1 MTQLILL
8 TFELAL
14 DERGRLLVAEDDRA
28 DTLRVVEASLA
39 PPAWME
45 AVAEVAPDEA
55 RTLSLS
61 LSAQDIPSSEE

>member
-39 PPAWME
+39 TPLHQE
-45 AVAEVAPDEA
+45 KTRAVITPY
-55 RTLSLS
+55 
-61 LSAQDIPSSEE
+61 